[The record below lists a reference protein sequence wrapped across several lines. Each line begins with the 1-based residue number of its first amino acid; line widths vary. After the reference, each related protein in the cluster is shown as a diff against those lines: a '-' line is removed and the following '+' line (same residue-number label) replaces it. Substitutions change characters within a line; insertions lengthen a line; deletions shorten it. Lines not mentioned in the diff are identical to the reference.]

1 MATAYEPWLPA
12 AAIARAVDELPVRR
26 LIGEWGAA
34 WFVGAPPT
42 VCPASGPVE
51 AMASGTLWASE
62 GLALAVGAEAD
73 DVLGALIFGAMP
85 ADATA
90 GDRTTIASVVAAC
103 LADLRA
109 RLAQVIGGTG
119 AAAWRTGEV
128 APARRWQ
135 WRVDAARAAVLQV
148 AVEEAAIAR
157 RVRAALPAVDGAP
170 LVALADAVASQRVD
184 VAALVGRSRV
194 TTVELARLAG
204 GDVVV
209 LDRTLDAPAPLAID
223 GVAGP
228 LRCTVVEHDDHLTLT
243 LVDRETP

>member
-1 MATAYEPWLPA
+1 MTIAYEPWLPA

-26 LIGEWGAA
+26 VVGDWAAA
-34 WFVGAPPT
+34 WFVGVAPT
-42 VCPASGPVE
+42 VRPASGPVE
-51 AMASGTLWASE
+51 TLASGTPWVSE
-62 GLALAVGAEAD
+62 GVALVVGADAEA
-73 DVLGALIFGAMP
+73 VLAELIFGAVP

-109 RLAQVIGGTG
+109 RLAKVVG

-135 WRVDAARAAVLQV
+135 WRVDAARAAVLHV
-148 AVEEAAIAR
+148 AVEEAAIVR
-157 RVRAALPAVDGAP
+157 RVRAALPEVDGVP
-170 LVALADAVASQRVD
+170 LVALADAMASQRVD

-194 TTVELARLAG
+194 TTVELTQLAG

-209 LDRTLDAPAPLAID
+209 LDRALDAPAPLAID

-228 LRCTVVEHDDHLTLT
+228 LRCAIVEHDDHLTLT

>member
-1 MATAYEPWLPA
+1 MATAYDPWLPA

-26 LIGEWGAA
+26 VIGEWAAA

-42 VCPASGPVE
+42 VRPASGPVE
-51 AMASGTLWASE
+51 TLPSGALWVSE
-62 GLALAVGAEAD
+62 GVALVVGAEAEA
-73 DVLGALIFGAMP
+73 VLGELIFGAVP

-109 RLAQVIGGTG
+109 RLAKVVG

-135 WRVDAARAAVLQV
+135 WRVDAARAAVLHV
-148 AVEEAAIAR
+148 AVEEAAIVR
-157 RVRAALPAVDGAP
+157 RVRAALPAVDDVP
-170 LVALADAVASQRVD
+170 LVTLAQAMASQRVD
-184 VAALVGRSRV
+184 VAALAGRSRV
-194 TTVELARLAG
+194 TTVELTQLAG

-209 LDRTLDAPAPLAID
+209 LDRALDAPAPLAID

-228 LRCTVVEHDDHLTLT
+228 LRCAIIEHDDHLTLT
-243 LVDRETP
+243 LVDREAL